1 MGVAEQKQRKNLL
14 LPKNTRVFRFTPLH
28 CYYFTNFLI
37 RQARSFIFM
46 VFISAQG
53 QRWRTVLDWEKQN
66 EEFIFMVKILVIFYY
81 GLGLHENRNI
91 F

>member
-1 MGVAEQKQRKNLL
+1 
-14 LPKNTRVFRFTPLH
+14 
-28 CYYFTNFLI
+28 
-37 RQARSFIFM
+37 M